1 MFADDTTIFVKNTQS
16 LKAVLKVL
24 SEFAMVSSLNI
35 NKNKSNAA
43 LIGKS
48 RNKKDTNVSLNDINW
63 IDLDND
69 AMKILDVYYSYNN
82 TIVSES
88 NFKKLETKVE
98 KILNLWSSRALTIYG
113 RAEIVRSLA
122 ISKMLYV
129 FNVIDP
135 PQSTLKYL
143 KTLLSKFI
151 WRGKKPK
158 IKHTTIIGDYDVGGI
173 KFTDLEIRLSVQRI
187 MWIKR
192 LQTSPNSLISRLS
205 HGVKPRKSK
214 L

>member
-24 SEFAMVSSLNI
+24 SEFAMFSSLNI

-48 RNKKDTNVSLNDINW
+48 RNKKDININLNDINW

-69 AMKILDVYYSYNN
+69 AMKILGVYYSYNN

-88 NFKKLETKVE
+88 NFKKLETTLE

-135 PQSTLKYL
+135 HRVL
-143 KTLLSKFI
+143 
-151 WRGKKPK
+151 
-158 IKHTTIIGDYDVGGI
+158 
-173 KFTDLEIRLSVQRI
+173 
-187 MWIKR
+187 
-192 LQTSPNSLISRLS
+192 
-205 HGVKPRKSK
+205 
-214 L
+214 

>member
-1 MFADDTTIFVKNTQS
+1 MEILATLIRNNRDIAGINIHGLEVKICMFADDTTIFVKNTQS

-48 RNKKDTNVSLNDINW
+48 RNKKDININLNDINW

-69 AMKILDVYYSYNN
+69 AMKILGVYYSYNN

-98 KILNLWSSRALTIYG
+98 KILKCG
-113 RAEIVRSLA
+113 
-122 ISKMLYV
+122 
-129 FNVIDP
+129 
-135 PQSTLKYL
+135 Q
-143 KTLLSKFI
+143 
-151 WRGKKPK
+151 
-158 IKHTTIIGDYDVGGI
+158 VG
-173 KFTDLEIRLSVQRI
+173 
-187 MWIKR
+187 
-192 LQTSPNSLISRLS
+192 
-205 HGVKPRKSK
+205 H
-214 L
+214 